1 MMTDLL
7 EPTEGARAI
16 DFTLADSG
24 GKQVSLADYRGKK
37 NVYLFFV
44 REFS

>member
-1 MMTDLL
+1 MADLL

-16 DFTLADSG
+16 DFTLTDANG
-24 GKQVSLADYRGKK
+24 HQVSLKDFLTKK

-44 REFS
+44 REFN

>member
-1 MMTDLL
+1 MTEIL

-16 DFTLADSG
+16 NFTLTDANSQ
-24 GKQVSLADYRGKK
+24 QVSLSEYLNKN

-44 REFS
+44 REFN